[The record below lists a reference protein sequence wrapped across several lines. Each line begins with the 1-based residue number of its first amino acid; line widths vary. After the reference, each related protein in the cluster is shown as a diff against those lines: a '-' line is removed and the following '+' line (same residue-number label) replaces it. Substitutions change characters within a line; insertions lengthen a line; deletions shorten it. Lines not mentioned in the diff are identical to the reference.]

1 MPQEIFHITSAGSVD
16 DGKSTILARLLLDT
30 GSVFEDQ
37 LAGVNPREVDAT
49 TLADLLDGLESERAQ
64 GITIDVAHRFFDSE
78 TRRYHIADSPGH
90 EQYTRNMATAASH
103 ADALLLVVDA
113 RIGIKPQTIKHVAIA
128 RKLGIDKV
136 IVAINKMDLVD
147 YKKGVFQTIHRD
159 LTASPYLAGLA
170 SLQIIPV
177 SGLLGDMVVR
187 RTRKMTWFEGPT
199 LLEALDA
206 LSLTRKQSSD
216 AIFSIQLVQRLPG
229 GGRRYLGSLLQGGLS
244 QGMELRS
251 PRYGNRRFV
260 VDELIESGHYVE
272 NATGPAEIALAIS
285 SEVDLERGDVL
296 TNSSDLAYTDQFEAD
311 LVWLDD
317 TKGVAGR
324 TVIIRLGHAS
334 VKASITRI
342 FGVGENNQ
350 KLGQQ
355 DHIDSN
361 DVVRVNLETHEKLAM
376 APLHQIPA
384 LGRLILVNPDTGNTL
399 AAGVVNHTLRR
410 GDNIVEHDFSVTPM
424 LRGQLT
430 GVQGRVVWFT
440 GLSGSGKS
448 TLANAVSLELEAR
461 KIPHSNLDGDAL
473 RRGLNKDLGFSE
485 ADRVENIRRTAEVA
499 KLMADSGLVVLVSLI
514 SPYRADREA
523 SRAIIGHERFVEVF
537 LDTPLE
543 ICEQRDPK
551 GLYGKARRG
560 LIPNF
565 TGIGAPYEIPESPS
579 LVVKPSQKLHVAA
592 AEVVSL
598 AVRSSALGE

>member
-49 TLADLLDGLESERAQ
+49 TLADLLDGLDSERAQ
-64 GITIDVAHRFFDSE
+64 GITIDVAHRFFDSD

-113 RIGIKPQTIKHVAIA
+113 RVGIKPQTINHVAIA

-177 SGLLGDMVVR
+177 SGLLGDLVVR
-187 RTRKMTWFEGPT
+187 RTRKMSWFDGPT

-216 AIFSIQLVQRLPG
+216 ALFSIQLIQRLPG
-229 GGRRYLGSLLQGGLS
+229 GGRRYLGSLLQGTLS
-244 QGMELRS
+244 QGTELRS
-251 PRYGNRRFV
+251 PRYGDRRFV
-260 VDELIESGHYVE
+260 VDELIESGHFVE
-272 NATGPAEIALAIS
+272 TAAGPAEIALSIS
-285 SEVDLERGDVL
+285 AEVDLERGDTL
-296 TNSSDLAYTDQFEAD
+296 TDSHNLAYTDQFEAD
-311 LVWLDD
+311 LVWLDAIQ
-317 TKGVAGR
+317 GVAGR
-324 TVIIRLGHAS
+324 TVVIRLGHTS
-334 VKASITRI
+334 VKGSITRI
-342 FGVGENNQ
+342 YGVGEEDQ

-361 DVVRVNLETHEKLAM
+361 EVVRVNLETHEKLVM
-376 APLHQIPA
+376 APLSQIPA
-384 LGRLILVNPDTGNTL
+384 LGRLILVNPETGHTL

-410 GDNIVEHDFSVTPM
+410 GDNIVEHAFSVTPT

-430 GVQGRVVWFT
+430 GVAGRVVWFT

-448 TLANAVSLELEAR
+448 TLANAVSLELAAR

-473 RRGLNKDLGFSE
+473 RRGLNKDLGFTE

-514 SPYRADREA
+514 SPYRADREGA
-523 SRAIIGHERFVEVF
+523 REIIGRERFVEVF
-537 LDTPLE
+537 VDTPLE
-543 ICEQRDPK
+543 ICERRDSK
-551 GLYGKARRG
+551 GLYDKARRG

-565 TGIGAPYEIPESPS
+565 TGIGAPYERPRKPNLIVNTEDPIEELAKAVLGNIGIPKS
-579 LVVKPSQKLHVAA
+579 
-592 AEVVSL
+592 
-598 AVRSSALGE
+598 